1 MERNDFS
8 RFIPQSQD
16 FGPFAASRVRS
27 RKQGWA
33 DGHVDPAGFGQK
45 SAILQK
51 APSASHRNG
60 DDGPSGL
67 NRRPQRPNLQRTYAR
82 LRRERALS
90 EDEHPFAS
98 KQSLLHLL
106 RLA

>member
-1 MERNDFS
+1 MERNVVS
-8 RFIPQSQD
+8 RIIPQSQD
-16 FGPFAASRVRS
+16 FGPLAASRVRS

-60 DDGPSGL
+60 DDGPPGL
-67 NRRPQRPNLQRTYAR
+67 NRRPERPKLKWAYTR
-82 LRRERALS
+82 LRRERALG
-90 EDEHPFAS
+90 EDEHRFAS